1 MKILTRSAEETRRLG
16 MKLGARLEGLDLICL
31 YGTLGAGKTTFVQG
45 LAKGMG
51 FRGRVMS
58 PTFGIARLYRAPKLT
73 LHHVDL
79 YRVDAH
85 HTGDIGLEE
94 LVRDPG
100 AACVIEWPDTGLAYL
115 PKDRLELRLALAPA
129 GARALMLKAL
139 GKRSKRLLEGFKA

>member
-1 MKILTRSAEETRRLG
+1 MKIRTRSAEETRRLG
-16 MKLGARLEGLDLICL
+16 LALGARLQALDLLCL

-51 FRGRVMS
+51 FKGRVMS
-58 PTFGIARLYRAPKLT
+58 PTFGIARMYRAPKLI

-94 LVRDPG
+94 LVRDPS
-100 AACVIEWPDTGLAYL
+100 AACVIEWPDAGLPYL
-115 PKDRLELRLALAPA
+115 PKDRLELRLSLSPAGGRALA
-129 GARALMLKAL
+129 LKAL
-139 GKRSKRLLEGFKA
+139 GKRSKKLLAGLKA